1 MVFYVFSK
9 FSNNNLFIFLYVVK
23 RSMIK
28 LRGFSLKLKIFEVI
42 YSGLGKTF
50 SKSSIRGCIIE
61 KKQPQE
67 KSLANFYDNNWE
79 IDWFL

>member
-1 MVFYVFSK
+1 MFEKISK
-9 FSNNNLFIFLYVVK
+9 YINLIYIFIHLIIG
-23 RSMIK
+23 SMIK